1 MDPQTMMMIAKGV
14 QKGAQVGSR
23 LAQPKFRNSNYGRIL
38 SQRRRQGNLTPG
50 QEMNALGRTAT
61 TATKQANLANK
72 RYTGAMINQG
82 IQGSVSAQRGLREAE
97 SDVRRTVADTG
108 RGIYQDEE
116 RAKSQAKVD
125 YAKLMDQDKA
135 ERRQA
140 VGSLVGTG
148 VGMVADYAGNQY
160 SQQQATDQSY
170 ADAVTKYGPDE
181 DLPGIPN
188 RIKEYKT
195 PSGQTR
201 YAGESGALPMDVKN
215 EIEAY
220 KQKAQYKSTLNT
232 SDVENAISEFQKG
245 GDGKMLFAKFLE
257 SGLSQA
263 DALVLLEKYNEAQKQ
278 NSIDGRN
285 LPGVGL

>member
-1 MDPQTMMMIAKGV
+1 MDPFTMMMIAKGV
-14 QKGAQVGSR
+14 QQGAQAGTR
-23 LAQPKFRNSNYGRIL
+23 LAQPKFRNSNYGRLI
-38 SQRRRQGNLTPG
+38 SQRRSQGNLTPG

-108 RGIYQDEE
+108 KGIYQDEE

-125 YAKLMDQDKA
+125 YAQGLDQDKA

-160 SQQQATDQSY
+160 SQQQAKDQSY
-170 ADAVTKYGPDE
+170 MDAMNKYGKGNFSEIYSPE
-181 DLPGIPN
+181 TGKSIGH
-188 RIKEYKT
+188 T
-195 PSGQTR
+195 
-201 YAGESGALPMDVKN
+201 GEGGALPMDVKN
-215 EIEAY
+215 EIDAY

-232 SDVENAISEFQKG
+232 SDVENAIIEFQKG

-263 DALVLLEKYNEAQKQ
+263 DALVLLEKYNKAQKQ

>member
-1 MDPQTMMMIAKGV
+1 MDPFTMMMIAKGV
-14 QKGAQVGSR
+14 QQGAQAGSR
-23 LAQPKFRNSNYGRIL
+23 LLQPKFRNSNYGRLI
-38 SQRRRQGNLTPG
+38 SQRRSQGNLTPG

-97 SDVRRTVADTG
+97 ADVRRTVADTG
-108 RGIYQDEE
+108 KGIYQDEE

-125 YAKLMDQDKA
+125 YAKLMDQGKA

-140 VGSLVGTG
+140 VGSMVGTG
-148 VGMVADYAGNQY
+148 ASMLADYAGNQY

-201 YAGESGALPMDVKN
+201 YAGAGSTSDDKRAVDVY
-215 EIEAY
+215 A
-220 KQKAQYKSTLNT
+220 QKANIKNSTAVSGT
-232 SDVENAISEFQKG
+232 FSEYLSGEIDPEKFME
-245 GDGKMLFAKFLE
+245 KMESLGLDELQIIELMKQLSAK
-257 SGLSQA
+257 
-263 DALVLLEKYNEAQKQ
+263 
-278 NSIDGRN
+278 
-285 LPGVGL
+285 